1 MKYALIVLVA
11 LILQMD
17 KTTIAFVVKYR
28 NNVKIIKS
36 NVENFK
42 EDTLIKFRTCPAF
55 PKQFIIQ
62 YENKLRNMMV
72 DLDDPNELFDR
83 KSKKINIISDE
94 SGDDGDRRATS
105 NESESQISE

>member
-1 MKYALIVLVA
+1 
-11 LILQMD
+11 MD

-72 DLDDPNELFDR
+72 DLDEPNELFDR
-83 KSKKINIISDE
+83 KSNKINIISDE
-94 SGDDGDRRATS
+94 SGDDGK
-105 NESESQISE
+105 